1 MPLSVDPWQKGP
13 RAPAVI
19 HKNTIVK
26 VVVFVV
32 FVAAVAAGRRRRP
45 RRCCQKVGGWLVL

>member
-32 FVAAVAAGRRRRP
+32 FVAAVAAGRRRRLRDVV
-45 RRCCQKVGGWLVL
+45 RRLESKSSL